1 MTSTSTG
8 ADDAHA
14 RVTALGLQLIE
25 THASL
30 LEALDHLREGT
41 LPPADLATHCAA
53 FCAAVTTHH
62 TGEDATVFPAL
73 AAAHPSLRDVLAGL
87 QHDHEAIAAILQRAA
102 SLAGALD
109 APGTRGE
116 LDGLAAIL
124 ESHFAWEERRL
135 VAALNALTPAA
146 PPALTRAVAFPT

>member
-25 THASL
+25 THANL
-30 LEALDHLREGT
+30 LDALDRLRDGS
-41 LPPADLATHCAA
+41 LPPADLATHCLA

-62 TGEDATVFPAL
+62 TGEDVTVFPAL
-73 AAAHPSLRDVLAGL
+73 AAEHPALREVLAGL
-87 QHDHEAIAAILQRAA
+87 QRDHEAIAAILTRAA
-102 SLAGALD
+102 ALAADLD

-116 LDGLAAIL
+116 LEGLAAIL

-135 VAALNALTPAA
+135 VTALNDLTPTAS
-146 PPALTRAVAFPT
+146 PAVIRAVAP